1 LPHASH
7 LGKNAPIFTAS
18 REIIVKQFA
27 DLTEREILALAVSNE
42 DEDSR
47 IYRDFAAG
55 LSEAFP
61 ASAAVFTGMADE
73 EMKHRDML
81 LTLYRTR
88 FGDYLPLIRRQDVK
102 GFIKRKPLWLMRPL
116 GIAEVR
122 SYATG
127 MEQDAARFYRKAAEA
142 SSDASIRQLLLKLA
156 EEEIRHEA
164 LAGRLA
170 EKYLTEDARASEAD
184 SERRAFVL
192 QYVQPG
198 LVGLMDGSVSTLAP
212 LFAAAFATHRP
223 FETFLV
229 GLAASVGAGI
239 SMGFAE
245 ALSDDGTLSGRG
257 SPWIRGLVCGLM
269 TALGGLGHTLPYLIP
284 DFYIA
289 TVLAVAVV
297 AVELAVISW
306 IRHRFMDTPWLQ
318 ATFQIAVGG
327 TLVFL
332 TGILIGS
339 A

>member
-1 LPHASH
+1 
-7 LGKNAPIFTAS
+7 
-18 REIIVKQFA
+18 VKQFT
-27 DLTEREILALAVSNE
+27 DLSEHEILALAISNE

-47 IYRDFAAG
+47 IYRDFAQG
-55 LSEAFP
+55 LAEQFP
-61 ASAAVFTGMADE
+61 ASAAVLSGMADE
-73 EMKHRDML
+73 ENRHRDML
-81 LTLYRTR
+81 LDLFRTK
-88 FGDYLPLIRRQDVK
+88 FGDHLPLIRRQDVK
-102 GFIKRKPLWLMRPL
+102 GFISRKPLWLMRPL
-116 GIAEVR
+116 KVDAVR
-122 SYATG
+122 EYAAS
-127 MEQDAARFYRKAAEA
+127 MESDASRFYHKAAEA
-142 SSDASIRQLLLKLA
+142 SHNPSIRELLLKLA
-156 EEEIRHEA
+156 AEEDRHEA
-164 LAGRLA
+164 LADRLA
-170 EKYLTEDARASEAD
+170 EKYLTPTARDREAE
-184 SERRAFVL
+184 SARRAFVL

-245 ALSDDGTLSGRG
+245 ALSDDGALSGRG
-257 SPWIRGLVCGLM
+257 SPWIRGVVCGLM
-269 TALGGLGHTLPYLIP
+269 TTLGGLGHTLPYLIP
-284 DFYIA
+284 NFYVA

-297 AVELAVISW
+297 VIELALISW

-332 TGILIGS
+332 AGILIGS

>member
-1 LPHASH
+1 M
-7 LGKNAPIFTAS
+7 
-18 REIIVKQFA
+18 KQFA
-27 DLTEREILALAVSNE
+27 DLTEREILALAISNE

-47 IYRDFAAG
+47 IYRGFAEG
-55 LSEAFP
+55 LAEQFP
-61 ASAAVFTGMADE
+61 ASAAVLSGMADE
-73 EMKHRDML
+73 EVHHRGAL
-81 LTLYRTR
+81 FELYRER
-88 FGDYLPLIRRQDVK
+88 FGEYLPLIRRQDVK

-116 GIAEVR
+116 GLDDVR
-122 SYATG
+122 KYATA
-127 MEQDAARFYRKAAEA
+127 MELDAARFYRKAAE
-142 SSDASIRQLLLKLA
+142 STRDASIRELLLKLS
-156 EEEIRHEA
+156 EEEDRHEA
-164 LAGRLA
+164 IA
-170 EKYLTEDARASEAD
+170 ERLTEKHLTSEARAGEAD
-184 SERRAFVL
+184 SERRIFVL

-212 LFAAAFATHRP
+212 LFAAAFATHKP

-269 TALGGLGHTLPYLIP
+269 TAIGGLGHTLPYLIP
-284 DFYIA
+284 DFYVA

-297 AVELAVISW
+297 IVELAAISW

-327 TLVFL
+327 ALVFL
-332 TGILIGS
+332 AGILIGS